1 MAVVSEVRSRR
12 RVTRQPRFPPLSAH
26 VRRRTTHYRGDSSRD
41 GRRVASLDHPVAI
54 LASEVVGE
62 RRPLR
67 AALFIPCYVD
77 QINPEV
83 GVSVVRVL
91 RRLGVEVVYPEGQTC
106 CGQPAFNSG
115 FFDEA
120 RAVGRHFMDVFEK
133 ERFDYVV
140 CPSGSCTTMV
150 SHYYPFIFE
159 DLPDERERS
168 EALGGRV
175 REFSDFLVNVMGA
188 NASDLG
194 AHHEA
199 KAVFHTGCHQRRE
212 LGLLR
217 EPRELL
223 ENVEGLNLVGWEK
236 EELCCGF
243 GGTFSVKMPAVSTAM
258 ADEKIKALEES
269 GADTLISGDSS
280 CLMHLE
286 GRLRRTGHD
295 TRVLHL
301 AQVLDDGKAG

>member
-1 MAVVSEVRSRR
+1 V
-12 RVTRQPRFPPLSAH
+12 
-26 VRRRTTHYRGDSSRD
+26 
-41 GRRVASLDHPVAI
+41 RVA
-54 LASEVVGE
+54 
-62 RRPLR
+62 
-67 AALFIPCYVD
+67 LFVPCYVD

-91 RRLGVEVVYPEGQTC
+91 KELGVDVVYPEGQTC

-115 FFDEA
+115 FFDESRSVA
-120 RAVGRHFMDVFEK
+120 RHFMNVFEK

-150 SHYYPFIFE
+150 AHYYPFIFE

-168 EALGGRV
+168 EALGARV

-188 NASDLG
+188 GAEDLG
-194 AHHEA
+194 ARHEG

-212 LGLLR
+212 LGVLN

-223 ENVEGLNLVGWEK
+223 EGVAGLELLGWEN

-258 ADEKIKALEES
+258 ADEKIRALERS
-269 GADTLISGDSS
+269 GAGTLISGDSS
-280 CLMHLE
+280 CLMHLK

-301 AQVLDDGKAG
+301 AQVLDPKNGG

>member
-1 MAVVSEVRSRR
+1 MAVVSEVQSRR
-12 RVTRQPRFPPLSAH
+12 RVTRRPRFPPLSAH
-26 VRRRTTHYRGDSSRD
+26 VRRRTTHYRGDGSRD

-91 RRLGVEVVYPEGQTC
+91 RKLGVEMIYPEGQTC

-120 RAVGRHFMDVFEK
+120 RGVARHFLDVFEK
-133 ERFDYVV
+133 ERWDYVV

-150 SHYYPFIFE
+150 SHYYPFIFKE
-159 DLPDERERS
+159 LPEERERS
-168 EALGGRV
+168 EALGHRV
-175 REFSDFLVNVMGA
+175 REFSDFVVNVLGA
-188 NASDLG
+188 KDLG
-194 AHHEA
+194 ARFEG

-212 LGLLR
+212 LGKLEEPIELLR
-217 EPRELL
+217 KGEGPQR
-223 ENVEGLNLVGWEK
+223 VGWRDEGLWL
-236 EELCCGF
+236 GF
-243 GGTFSVKMPAVSTAM
+243 GG
-258 ADEKIKALEES
+258 
-269 GADTLISGDSS
+269 G
-280 CLMHLE
+280 
-286 GRLRRTGHD
+286 
-295 TRVLHL
+295 
-301 AQVLDDGKAG
+301 

>member
-1 MAVVSEVRSRR
+1 
-12 RVTRQPRFPPLSAH
+12 L
-26 VRRRTTHYRGDSSRD
+26 
-41 GRRVASLDHPVAI
+41 RVA
-54 LASEVVGE
+54 
-62 RRPLR
+62 
-67 AALFIPCYVD
+67 LFVPCYVD

-120 RAVGRHFMDVFEK
+120 RAVGRHFMDVFGK

-150 SHYYPFIFE
+150 AHYYPFIFE
-159 DLPDERERS
+159 DLPDERGRA

-188 NASDLG
+188 GDLG
-194 AHHEA
+194 ARLGARHEG

-223 ENVEGLNLVGWEK
+223 EGVEGLDLVGWER

-258 ADEKIKALEES
+258 ADEKIRALERS

-280 CLMHLE
+280 CLMHLG

-301 AQVLDDGKAG
+301 AQVLDPTNGG

>member
-1 MAVVSEVRSRR
+1 LKV
-12 RVTRQPRFPPLSAH
+12 
-26 VRRRTTHYRGDSSRD
+26 
-41 GRRVASLDHPVAI
+41 
-54 LASEVVGE
+54 
-62 RRPLR
+62 
-67 AALFIPCYVD
+67 ALFVPCYVD
-77 QINPEV
+77 LINPEV

-91 RRLGVEVVYPEGQTC
+91 RRLGVDVVYPRGQTC

-120 RAVGRHFMDVFEK
+120 RGVARHFMDVFEGG
-133 ERFDYVV
+133 DYDHIV

-175 REFSDFLVNVMGA
+175 REFSDFLVNVVGA
-188 NASDLG
+188 KAGDLG
-194 AHHEA
+194 ARHEA
-199 KAVFHTGCHQRRE
+199 RAVFHTGCHQRRE

-223 ENVEGLNLVGWEK
+223 EGVEGLDLVGWPK

-258 ADEKIKALEES
+258 ADEKIRALEES

-301 AQVLDDGKAG
+301 AQVLDGENGG

>member
-1 MAVVSEVRSRR
+1 MK
-12 RVTRQPRFPPLSAH
+12 
-26 VRRRTTHYRGDSSRD
+26 
-41 GRRVASLDHPVAI
+41 I
-54 LASEVVGE
+54 
-62 RRPLR
+62 
-67 AALFIPCYVD
+67 ALFVPCYVD

-91 RRLGVEVVYPEGQTC
+91 RRLGIEIVYPEGQTC

-120 RAVGRHFMDVFEK
+120 RAVGRHFMDVFGR

-140 CPSGSCTTMV
+140 CPSGSCATMV
-150 SHYYPFIFE
+150 AHYYPFIFE
-159 DLPDERERS
+159 DLPDERGRA

-188 NASDLG
+188 GDLD
-194 AHHEA
+194 ARHEG

-223 ENVEGLNLVGWEK
+223 EGVEGLDLVGWEK

-258 ADEKIKALEES
+258 ADEKVRALERS

-280 CLMHLE
+280 CLMHLG

-295 TRVLHL
+295 TRILHL
-301 AQVLDDGKAG
+301 AQVLDPTNGG